1 MALNRELIY
10 GALFTRLQ
18 ALTSQGF
25 VTVSRRLRH
34 VNDVLDTEMP
44 ALFMAQ
50 GKETPSYE
58 AGRTPIWYLRCTL
71 YVYIKDPAGAV
82 PGQLA
87 NSLMDAVTAVFTP
100 DNPNVNSFTIGGLVH
115 HCRIDGTIETDEG
128 TLGEQMIAII
138 PIEMK
143 AIG

>member
-10 GALFTRLQ
+10 GSLFTRLQ
-18 ALTSQGF
+18 ALTAQGF

-34 VNDVLDTEMP
+34 VNDVNDTEMP
-44 ALFMAQ
+44 YLAMAQ
-50 GKETPSYE
+50 GSETASYD
-58 AGRTPIWYLRCTL
+58 AGRTPIWYLRCKL
-71 YVYIKDPAGAV
+71 YVYIKDPAGAI

-87 NSLMDAVTAVFTP
+87 NTLMDAVTAVFTP
-100 DNPNVNSFTIGGLVH
+100 DNANVNSFTMGGIVH
-115 HCRIDGTIETDEG
+115 YCRIDGTIETSEG